1 MGRRRREPAKPPA
14 VTKAEA
20 RQEKEEVK
28 VDKQIAARE
37 AARAR
42 KKRGRATLISGDEEG
57 ITTKLG
63 GSY

>member
-28 VDKQIAARE
+28 VDKQMAARE

-57 ITTKLG
+57 ITTSLG
-63 GSY
+63 G

>member
-37 AARAR
+37 EAR
-42 KKRGRATLISGDEEG
+42 KRTKRGRVSLISGDEEG

>member
-1 MGRRRREPAKPPA
+1 MGRRRAEPAPPPA

-57 ITTKLG
+57 ITTSLG
-63 GSY
+63 G

>member
-14 VTKAEA
+14 VTKAEE

-57 ITTKLG
+57 ITTSLG
-63 GSY
+63 G

>member
-1 MGRRRREPAKPPA
+1 MGRRRAEPVTPPA

-37 AARAR
+37 AARKR
-42 KKRGRATLISGDEEG
+42 KKRGRFSLISNDEEG
-57 ITTKLG
+57 VTTKLG
-63 GSY
+63 GAY

>member
-1 MGRRRREPAKPPA
+1 MGSRKREPAKPPA

-20 RQEKEEVK
+20 RQEAEEVK

-37 AARAR
+37 EARKR
-42 KKRGRATLISGDEEG
+42 KKRGRASLISNDEEG
-57 ITTKLG
+57 ITSKLG

>member
-57 ITTKLG
+57 ITTSLG
-63 GSY
+63 G

>member
-57 ITTKLG
+57 VTTKLG

>member
-1 MGRRRREPAKPPA
+1 MGRRRSEPAKPPA

-37 AARAR
+37 EARKR